1 MSVFLQGLLIT
12 QYFGGK
18 FLCDFCPLKLNRM
31 VDNYYCRTNN
41 WMDSKLGTNVI
52 VVAAFREYAGSYMPG
67 FQNSNVYLN
76 FRV

>member
-1 MSVFLQGLLIT
+1 
-12 QYFGGK
+12 
-18 FLCDFCPLKLNRM
+18 
-31 VDNYYCRTNN
+31 
-41 WMDSKLGTNVI
+41 MDSKLGTNVI